1 MKTLKYYSFLFK
13 DLNEDERQILGGGI
27 IAVLGFGFL
36 IWLMS
41 TNTHPVL
48 DAKAHDH
55 QTYKQKTYELK
66 PSFDKYV
73 NHVYNDKF
81 GSDEQR

>member
-1 MKTLKYYSFLFK
+1 MKTFKKYAWIFQ

-27 IAVLGFGFL
+27 CAVLGFSFL
-36 IWLMS
+36 IWLAS
-41 TNTHPVL
+41 TNTLPVL
-48 DAKAHDH
+48 DAKTRNE

-66 PSFDKYV
+66 PSFNKYM

-81 GSDEQR
+81 K

>member
-1 MKTLKYYSFLFK
+1 MKTIKKYAWIFQ

-27 IAVLGFGFL
+27 CAVLGFSFL
-36 IWLMS
+36 IWLAS
-41 TNTHPVL
+41 TNTLPVL
-48 DAKAHDH
+48 DAKTQNE

-66 PSFDKYV
+66 PSFNKYM

-81 GSDEQR
+81 K

>member
-1 MKTLKYYSFLFK
+1 MKTLKKYAWIFQ

-27 IAVLGFGFL
+27 CAVLCFSFL

-41 TNTHPVL
+41 TNTYPVL
-48 DAKAHDH
+48 DAKAQDQQIH
-55 QTYKQKTYELK
+55 QKTSYQLK
-66 PSFDKYV
+66 PSFDKYM

-81 GSDEQR
+81 K

>member
-1 MKTLKYYSFLFK
+1 MKTIKKYAWIFQ

-27 IAVLGFGFL
+27 CAVLSFSFL
-36 IWLMS
+36 IWLAS
-41 TNTHPVL
+41 TNTLPVL
-48 DAKAHDH
+48 DAKTRNE

-66 PSFDKYV
+66 PSFNKYM

-81 GSDEQR
+81 K